1 MLGSCFNAPWP
12 VATSLAW
19 LRPSSFSTAGSPP
32 AATRVSHGHGA
43 CWDGRTQRARKGAEG
58 VAHRKAQRLALDR
71 QKLLVLAQPP
81 PVLARE
87 GGGLLGSGLGLP
99 RCAESQP
106 VRCRSGARAGA
117 ASSEPDSES
126 AAAREQGARHAG
138 AGSESRPRQASRG
151 ARAARPREWPPS
163 LRVALCWGGG
173 RNSLCFYRGRN
184 QTPPNTNTNTRLGY
198 NPQRAPAAAAARP
211 LVAECSCRGVLTAR
225 ASGSR
230 LRLL

>member
-1 MLGSCFNAPWP
+1 MA
-12 VATSLAW
+12 
-19 LRPSSFSTAGSPP
+19 RAG
-32 AATRVSHGHGA
+32 TGA
-43 CWDGRTQRARKGAEG
+43 RSERARAPRAWRTEKPSVLLSTDKNFWYLLSRLPFLPAK
-58 VAHRKAQRLALDR
+58 VAVFLAA
-71 QKLLVLAQPP
+71 VLACRGAPS
-81 PVLARE
+81 RSR
-87 GGGLLGSGLGLP
+87 SG
-99 RCAESQP
+99 AA
-106 VRCRSGARAGA
+106 VGARAGA

-173 RNSLCFYRGRN
+173 RNSMCFYRGRN